1 MAKKDDYKAIKVL
14 IEGGHITEFRQI
26 FDHTYRTNIAN
37 DLGIYYSRFKQMMDH
52 IDRFSIQEL
61 YQLAR
66 LIGVEGKVMVKLA
79 VEQVEKDISDR
90 MLKKKK

>member
-26 FDHTYRTNIAN
+26 FDHTFRTTIAN

-52 IDRFSIQEL
+52 IDRFSIREL

-66 LIGVEGKVMVKLA
+66 LIGVEGKVMVQLA
-79 VEQVEKDISDR
+79 IEQVEKDIAS
-90 MLKKKK
+90 KKRK